1 MNIAGYTVL
10 EVIYEGENTV
20 IYRAFKELEP
30 QTVILK
36 TLKAEYPTVEELA
49 KLRHE
54 FKILQ
59 NLDIAGITK
68 PIALENY
75 QNGLAL
81 VLQDFGGIAL
91 IDYFTT
97 STIQLDTFLI
107 IGIQLANTLAE
118 LHQHHIIHK
127 DIKPQN
133 ILIHPETIDI
143 KIIDFSIASY
153 LPKEN
158 PTIHNPDLLEGTL
171 AYMSPEQTGR
181 MNRAVDYRTDFYS
194 LGVTFYELLTRQ
206 LPYPT
211 NDPLEL
217 THCHIAKTPTQPDAL
232 NPAIPQTVSH
242 IVMKLMAKTAE
253 ERYQSALGLKVDL
266 EMCLRML
273 QTTGTIAPFH
283 IGALDLSSQFLIPQQ
298 LYGRDR
304 EVATL
309 MAAFERI
316 SRGSSVSPGQA
327 NASPRFSRS
336 ELMLVSGYSGIGK
349 SSLIH
354 EVHKPIVQQRGYFI
368 SGKFDQFKR
377 NIPYVSFIQAF
388 QELMRQLL
396 MESNDQIAIWKS
408 KLLDALGNNGQVI
421 IDVIPEVEHIIGTQ
435 PSIPQ
440 LNSTESQN
448 RFNRVFQ
455 QFLRVFSQPEHPLV
469 IFLDDLQWA
478 DLPSLKLIEAITID
492 TNRQWLL
499 LIGAYRDNEV
509 SATHPL
515 MHTLKQIQQ
524 AGAVVHTIT
533 LQPLKLEHVNQL
545 VADTLHAMPER
556 VLPLA
561 ELLFQKT
568 QGNPFFLTQLLT
580 SLHQDNLLHF
590 DFNQRCWQWD
600 IDTLQEINITE
611 NVVELVVNQI
621 QKLSPQ
627 TQTVLQLAACI
638 GDKFTLE
645 ILAIV
650 NQKSQ
655 PETAIDLWEALKAS
669 FVIPLSNSYKIPL
682 VFDAEATIAD
692 DIDIAASPWL
702 PTADAS
708 ITYKFLHDRVQQAAY
723 SLIPDSQKQE
733 THLKI
738 GQRLLQ
744 NIPPEERKEN
754 IFALVNQLNY
764 GVDLLTCESEKYVLA
779 ELNLIATQKA
789 KASAAYESAI
799 RYVRVGLEL
808 LPVDSWHSQYELTL
822 ALYNAAVEIAYLNG
836 DFEQMEA
843 WANTVLT
850 QANTAIDSMKVY
862 ESKIQACMAQTRQ
875 LEAVRIGL
883 QALKQLGVELPESPT
898 PADIQRTLTETA
910 THLAGRKIEDL
921 IHLPLMPA
929 GDQLVAMRMLISLGS
944 PTYQSAPTLFPLV
957 ICEQVNLSIQYGNSP
972 FSPYGYVCY
981 GVILNGIVN
990 DVESAYQFGKL
1001 ALNLVERFNALSLKT
1016 SICFVAG
1023 SCTIHGKV
1031 HVKETLPL
1039 LLEGYQHGLE
1049 NGQFEYGG
1057 YAAMQWCQH
1066 SYFIGRELIRLEP
1079 EIAAIS
1085 DALAQLKQE
1094 NALNWNHIFQQS
1106 VLNLLE
1112 PSEQPYHLSGHAYN
1126 EEISL
1131 SLLQQANDRT
1141 GLHYFYLNK
1150 LILCYLFGE
1159 YTQALEN
1166 AAQAEQYLDG
1176 VKAFLVVPV
1185 FYFYDSLAQL
1195 ATYSITSPAQQM
1207 QRLSKV
1213 SDNQQKLRHWADH
1226 APMNFQ
1232 HKYELVEAEQAR
1244 VLGDVAKAMEWF
1256 DRAIA
1261 GAKTEG
1267 YLQEEALAN
1276 ERAADFYFS
1285 LGRDRFAKEY
1295 LSEAYY
1301 GYVRWGATTKVS
1313 ALEAKYPDIF
1323 SRLQQWN
1330 NNSEQLTH
1338 RSTSERSSSK
1348 ILDLATVIKA
1358 SQVLSGEIV
1367 LDKLLTKLMQIVL
1380 ENAGAEKG
1388 VLLLERTGELQIEA
1402 FGANANGI
1410 ILQHSAVENAIQ
1422 ELDSP
1427 YLYPTSIANY
1437 VARTHEPVVINDASH
1452 EGAFTLDSYV
1462 IERQPKSVLCTPI
1475 LNQGKLTGLLYLEN
1489 NLTTGAFTP
1498 ERLEVLQLLSSQ
1510 AAIAIENARLYA
1522 DLAEANR
1529 TLEAKVAER
1538 TLELQE
1544 KNLHLQQEICERQRA
1559 EAKAEAANRAKSEFL
1574 ANMSHELRT
1583 PLNGILGYAQL
1594 LKKSTTLTDSQQ
1606 NGINVIH
1613 RCGEHLL
1620 LLISDILDLSKIE
1633 ARKMELYPNE
1643 FYLPEFLDE
1652 IVAICRIRA
1661 EQKGISFTY
1670 RPRSLLPRFVQAD
1683 EKRLRQVL
1691 LNLLGNAVKF
1701 TNQGGVTFTIE
1712 VLTHPTTTPASPSE
1726 IYPSQ
1731 TLPNA
1736 DPSPQTT
1743 VRFQIEDTGIGITQA
1758 QLQEI
1763 FLPFQQVGEKR
1774 QYTEGTGLGLA
1785 ISRQLVQ
1792 LMNSDI
1798 QVQSTFGQGSI
1809 FWFDVDLAEIRHQA
1823 DLPSTRQH
1831 QICGFKG
1838 TRRKILVIDDKEEN
1852 RLILV
1857 NLLQPLGFEVRA
1869 AIDGRDGL
1877 RQAQA
1882 FLPDA
1887 ILIDLVM
1894 PIMDGFEAARQIR
1907 MSPELQ
1913 HTVIIATSAS
1923 VFDMDRQQSQEVGC
1937 NDFLSKPISEAE
1949 LLARLSEHLEIEWIY
1964 EQDAAIQT
1972 QHHAAPLSAILPTSF
1987 ASPSPEEM
1995 TTLLDLAL
2003 MGDIQG
2009 ITNYVNQL
2017 ENRDSQWAPFADH
2030 LRHLAREFKER
2041 QILELVQQLQKASV
2055 D

>member
-10 EVIYEGENTV
+10 EVIYEGENTI
-20 IYRAFKELEP
+20 IYRACREP
-30 QTVILK
+30 ESQTVILK

-59 NLDIAGITK
+59 NLEIDGITK

-81 VLQDFGGIAL
+81 VLQDFAGIVL
-91 IDYFTT
+91 SDYFATQAL
-97 STIQLDTFLI
+97 QLETFLT
-107 IGIQLANTLAE
+107 IGIQLAETLAR
-118 LHQHHIIHK
+118 LHEHHIIHK

-133 ILIHPETIDI
+133 ILIHPETVQV
-143 KIIDFSIASY
+143 KVIDFSIASY

-158 PTIHNPDLLEGTL
+158 PIIHHPNLLEGTL

-194 LGVTFYELLTRQ
+194 LGVTFYELLTGQR
-206 LPYPT
+206 PYQST
-211 NDPLEL
+211 DPLEL
-217 THCHIAKTPTQPDAL
+217 THAHIAKSPTEPATL
-232 NPAIPQTVSH
+232 SPAIPQPVSN
-242 IVMKLMAKTAE
+242 IVMKLLAKTAE
-253 ERYQSALGLKVDL
+253 ERYQSAPGLKADL
-266 EMCLRML
+266 EVCLRML
-273 QTTGTIAPFH
+273 QTSGNITPFQ
-283 IGALDLSSQFLIPQQ
+283 IGELDLSSQFAIPQK

-316 SRGSSVSPGQA
+316 SQGSNHKQIAVGSP
-327 NASPRFSRS
+327 FSTRS
-336 ELMLVSGYSGIGK
+336 EFMLVSGYSGIGK
-349 SSLIH
+349 SSLIN
-354 EVHKPIVQQRGYFI
+354 EIHKPIVQKRGYFI

-377 NIPYVSFIQAF
+377 NIPYISFIQAF

-396 MESNDQIAIWKS
+396 MESDAQIALWKS
-408 KLLDALGNNGQVI
+408 KLLAALGSNGQVI
-421 IDVIPEVEHIIGTQ
+421 IDVIPEVEHIIGSQ

-440 LNSTESQN
+440 LSSTESQN

-455 QFLRVFSQPEHPLV
+455 QFLRVFCQPEHPLV

-478 DLPSLKLIEAITID
+478 DLPSLKLIEAITIAP
-492 TNRQWLL
+492 NRQWLL

-509 SATHPL
+509 SAAHPL
-515 MHTLKQIQQ
+515 MQTLKQIQQ

-533 LQPLKLEHVNQL
+533 LQPLDLIHVNQL
-545 VADTLHAMPER
+545 VADTLHAIPDR
-556 VLPLA
+556 VIPLA
-561 ELLFQKT
+561 ELLFGKT

-580 SLHQDNLLHF
+580 SLHQDNLLS
-590 DFNQRCWQWD
+590 FNFSQRCWQWD
-600 IDTLQEINITE
+600 IDRLQEINITE
-611 NVVELVVNQI
+611 NVVELMVNQI
-621 QKLSPQ
+621 QKLSPR
-627 TQTVLQLAACI
+627 TQNVLQLAACI
-638 GDKFTLE
+638 GDKFTLD

-650 NQKSQ
+650 NQKSPQ
-655 PETAIDLWEALKAS
+655 ETAIDLWEALQAS
-669 FVIPLSNSYKIPL
+669 LVIPLSNSYKIPL
-682 VFDAEATIAD
+682 VFDADTTFD
-692 DIDIAASPWL
+692 SSSFQPLL
-702 PTADAS
+702 PTIDDP

-744 NIPPEERKEN
+744 NTPPEDRKEN

-764 GVDLLTCESEKYVLA
+764 GIDLLASESEKYALA
-779 ELNLIATQKA
+779 ELNLMATQKA

-808 LPVDSWHSQYELTL
+808 LAADSWQSQYELTL
-822 ALYNAAVEIAYLNG
+822 ALYDTAVETAYLNG
-836 DFEQMEA
+836 DFEQMEM
-843 WANTVLT
+843 WASTVLK
-850 QANTAIDSMKVY
+850 QAKTAIDLMKVY
-862 ESKIQACMAQTRQ
+862 ESKTQACMAQTKQ
-875 LEAVRIGL
+875 LEAVKIGL
-883 QALKQLGVELPESPT
+883 QALQQLGVDLPESPT
-898 PADIQRTLTETA
+898 PADIQQTLTETA
-910 THLAGRKIEDL
+910 QNLAGRKIEDL
-921 IHLPLMPA
+921 IDLPLMPA

-944 PTYQSAPTLFPLV
+944 PTYQSAPHLFPLV

-1001 ALNLVERFNALSLKT
+1001 ALNLVERFNALFLKT

-1031 HVKETLPL
+1031 HVSETLPL

-1066 SYFIGRELIRLEP
+1066 SYFIGRELPRLEP
-1079 EIAAIS
+1079 EISAIS
-1085 DALAQLKQE
+1085 DVLAQLKQE
-1094 NALNWNHIFQQS
+1094 NALSWNQVFQQA

-1112 PSEQPYHLSGHAYN
+1112 PAEYPYNLSGHAYR

-1131 SLLQQANDRT
+1131 PLLKQANDRT
-1141 GLHYFYLNK
+1141 GLHYFYINK

-1166 AAQAEQYLDG
+1166 AVQAEQYLDG

-1195 ATYSITSPAQQM
+1195 ATYSSTPATQQAHI
-1207 QRLSKV
+1207 LDKV
-1213 SDNQQKLRHWADH
+1213 SSNQQNLRHWADH

-1232 HKYELVEAEQAR
+1232 HKYELVAAEQAR
-1244 VLGDVAKAMEWF
+1244 FLGQIVEAMDWY

-1261 GAKTEG
+1261 GAKTQG
-1267 YLQEEALAN
+1267 YIQEEALAN

-1313 ALEAKYPDIF
+1313 ALEIRYPDIF
-1323 SRLQQWN
+1323 SRNQQRDTRP
-1330 NNSEQLTH
+1330 EQPSY
-1338 RSTSERSSSK
+1338 RSTTSERSSSK

-1358 SQVLSGEIV
+1358 SQVLSSEIV

-1388 VLLLERTGELQIEA
+1388 VLLLEKAGELQIEV
-1402 FGANANGI
+1402 FGTNTDGI
-1410 ILQHSAVENAIQ
+1410 VVQQSAVVNATQ
-1422 ELDSP
+1422 EIAAPCCPS
-1427 YLYPTSIANY
+1427 SIVNY
-1437 VARTHEPVVINDASH
+1437 VARTYEPVVLNDAFH
-1452 EGAFTLDSYV
+1452 EGAFTLDGY
-1462 IERQPKSVLCTPI
+1462 ITEQQPKSVLCTPI

-1498 ERLEVLQLLSSQ
+1498 ERLEVLQLISSQ
-1510 AAIAIENARLYA
+1510 AAISIENAQLYA

-1529 TLEAKVAER
+1529 TLEAKVNER
-1538 TLELQE
+1538 TLELQD
-1544 KNLHLQQEICERQRA
+1544 KNLHLQQEIRERQRA

-1594 LKKSTTLTDSQQ
+1594 LKKSTTLTDAQQ

-1643 FYLPEFLDE
+1643 FYFAEFLDE

-1661 EQKGISFTY
+1661 EQKGILFTY
-1670 RPRSLLPRFVQAD
+1670 KPLPPLPRFVQAD

-1701 TNQGGVTFTIE
+1701 THYGEVTFTIAI
-1712 VLTHPTTTPASPSE
+1712 LADQPITPASSSPSRDRC
-1726 IYPSQ
+1726 Q
-1731 TLPNA
+1731 
-1736 DPSPQTT
+1736 PSPDSERLTQTK
-1743 VRFQIEDTGIGITQA
+1743 VRFHIEDTGIGITET

-1774 QYTEGTGLGLA
+1774 QQTEGTGLGLA

-1798 QVQSTFGQGSI
+1798 QVQSTFGQGSV
-1809 FWFDVDLAEIRHQA
+1809 FWFDVNLTEIRHQP
-1823 DLPSTRQH
+1823 DLPSTRYH

-1838 TRRKILVIDDKEEN
+1838 SQRKILVVDDKEEN
-1852 RLILV
+1852 RLVLV
-1857 NLLQPLGFEVRA
+1857 NLLQPLGFEVRD
-1869 AIDGRDGL
+1869 AIDGRDAL
-1877 RQAQA
+1877 QKVRE
-1882 FLPDA
+1882 FLPDV

-1894 PIMDGFEAARQIR
+1894 PIMDGFETTRQIR
-1907 MSPELQ
+1907 MAPELQ
-1913 HTVIIATSAS
+1913 QTIIIATSAS
-1923 VFDMDRQQSQEVGC
+1923 VFEMDRQQSQEVGC
-1937 NDFLSKPISEAE
+1937 NDFLSKPISEPE
-1949 LLARLSEHLEIEWIY
+1949 LLERLSEHLKLEWIY
-1964 EQDAAIQT
+1964 EQDETAQMQSYGVSAT
-1972 QHHAAPLSAILPTSF
+1972 TLPTAFLAAPSQA
-1987 ASPSPEEM
+1987 EM
-1995 TTLLDLAL
+1995 ATLLDLAL

-2009 ITNYVNQL
+2009 ITHYVKQL
-2017 ENRDSQWAPFADH
+2017 ENHNSQWTPFANQ
-2030 LRHLAREFKER
+2030 LRQLAKDFKER
-2041 QILELVQQLQKASV
+2041 QILDLVQQLQKASV
-2055 D
+2055 H